1 MKVHVHATIDEDL
14 TKWMD
19 GKVRERKYY
28 NRTHVLE
35 AALTELRKKDTV
47 KL

>member
-1 MKVHVHATIDEDL
+1 MKVHVHATIEEDL
-14 TKWMD
+14 AKWMD
-19 GKVRERKYY
+19 DKVREKKYY

-35 AALTELRKKDTV
+35 AALMELKKKETV